1 MILFFLPLTVI
12 TFKISSDI
20 ENISKK
26 TKKLIGEYVVWNVHN
41 EYSEEFNS
49 LYQKFNSVLLSK
61 PVHLTLLGLA
71 SISKTTLLFFIILV
85 VSKWKKVKD
94 LLFSVNDNKT
104 NVTNGKTF

>member
-1 MILFFLPLTVI
+1 MISFFIPLTVI

-26 TKKLIGEYVVWNVHN
+26 TKKLIGEYALRNEHN
-41 EYSEEFNS
+41 NCSAEFNS
-49 LYQKFNSVLLSK
+49 LYQKFNSVILSK

-85 VSKWKKVKD
+85 ISKWKKFRD
-94 LLFSVNDNKT
+94 LLFPVNDNKT
-104 NVTNGKTF
+104 NVTNSKTF

>member
-1 MILFFLPLTVI
+1 MISFFIPLTVI

-26 TKKLIGEYVVWNVHN
+26 TKKLIGEYVLRNEHN
-41 EYSEEFNS
+41 NYSAEFNS
-49 LYQKFNSVLLSK
+49 LYQKFNSVVLSK

-85 VSKWKKVKD
+85 ISKWKKFRD
-94 LLFSVNDNKT
+94 LIFPMNDNKT
-104 NVTNGKTF
+104 NVINSKTF